1 MKAVVIHEHGGVDK
15 LDYAEVATPEPGA
28 GKVRVAIKASGVNH
42 FDHDIREGVSGVQ
55 QALPHVLG
63 VEGVGVVEALGP
75 GVDGGAEAVA
85 VGDRVAIFMPQ
96 GDPRSRLWLK
106 GLDGL
111 DFTHG
116 RIGVD
121 LWGTHAQY
129 CISRADALVKLPDG
143 LDFETA
149 AASMVCFGTA
159 WHMTV
164 VQGRVEAGQTVLVNA
179 AGSGVGTSAIQVAKL
194 HGARVIAS
202 AGSDAKLERAKE
214 LGADEVVNYS
224 TQSLR
229 DVCLALTGGDGVD
242 LVIESVGG
250 EVLRQSID
258 AVRPDGH
265 LVTCGAHAGEIV
277 PVNVI
282 ELFRK
287 RMHFH
292 GSHFCGRRELAHVFG
307 LVAQKR
313 LQPVI
318 HAAMPMS
325 QVREAAARTA
335 DRNFFGKMVL
345 IPD

>member
-15 LDYAEVATPEPGA
+15 LNYAEVATPDPGP
-28 GKVRVAIKASGVNH
+28 GQVRVAIKASGVNH

-55 QALPHVLG
+55 QKLPHVLG
-63 VEGVGVVEALGP
+63 VEGVGVVDALGE
-75 GVDGGAEAVA
+75 GAGGAA

-129 CISRADALVKLPDG
+129 TVCRADSLVPLPDG

-149 AASMVCFGTA
+149 AASIVCFGTA

-202 AGSDAKLERAKE
+202 AGSDAKLERAKA
-214 LGADEVVNYS
+214 LGADEVINYS
-224 TQSLR
+224 TQNLR
-229 DVCLALTGGDGVD
+229 DECLRMTDGDGVD

-250 EVLRQSID
+250 EVLKQSVD
-258 AVRPDGH
+258 AVRADGH

-277 PVNVI
+277 PLNII

-292 GSHFCGRRELAHVFG
+292 GSHFCGRRELGHVLG
-307 LVAQKR
+307 LVAEKR

-318 HAAMPMS
+318 HAALPMS

-345 IPD
+345 LPD

>member
-15 LDYAEVATPEPGA
+15 LDYAEVDTPEPGP
-28 GKVRVAIKASGVNH
+28 GQVRVAIKASGVNH
-42 FDHDIREGVSGVQ
+42 FDHDIREGVSGVAQ
-55 QALPHVLG
+55 RLPHVLG
-63 VEGVGVVEALGP
+63 VEGVGMVDALGP
-75 GVDGGAEAVA
+75 GAGGVA
-85 VGDRVAIFMPQ
+85 VGDRVAVFMPQ
-96 GDPRSRLWLK
+96 GDPGSRLWLK

-129 CISRADALVKLPDG
+129 CISRADALVKLPDA
-143 LDFETA
+143 LPFETA

-202 AGSDAKLERAKE
+202 AGSDAKLERAKA
-214 LGADEVVNYS
+214 LGADEVVNYTS
-224 TQSLR
+224 QSLR
-229 DVCLALTGGDGVD
+229 DECLRMTGGDGVD

-250 EVLRQSID
+250 DVLLQSID
-258 AVRPDGH
+258 AVRADGH

-277 PVNVI
+277 PINVI

-318 HAAMPMS
+318 HAALPMS

-345 IPD
+345 LPD

>member
-1 MKAVVIHEHGGVDK
+1 MKAVVIREHGGVDK
-15 LDYAEVATPEPGA
+15 LNYTEIETPEPAPGQ
-28 GKVRVAIKASGVNH
+28 VRVEIRAAGVNH
-42 FDHDIREGVSGVQ
+42 FDHDIREGISGVQ
-55 QALPHVLG
+55 QTLPHVLG
-63 VEGVGVVEALGP
+63 VEGVGVVEKLGAGVTGVQP
-75 GVDGGAEAVA
+75 GQ
-85 VGDRVAIFMPQ
+85 RVAIFMPQ
-96 GDPRSRLWLK
+96 GDPNSHLWLK

-121 LWGTHAQY
+121 LWGTYAQY
-129 CISRADALVKLPDG
+129 CVCRADAVVPLPDE

-149 AASMVCFGTA
+149 AASIVCFGTA

-164 VQGRVEAGQTVLVNA
+164 VQGGVQAGQTVLVNA

-202 AGSDAKLERAKE
+202 AGSDAKLARAKE
-214 LGADEVVNYS
+214 LGADEVVNYTS
-224 TQSLR
+224 QNLR
-229 DVCLALTGGDGVD
+229 DECLRLTGGEGVD

-250 EVLRQSID
+250 EVLRHSIE
-258 AVRPDGH
+258 AVRADGR

-277 PVNVI
+277 PINII

-287 RMHFH
+287 RMHLH
-292 GSHFCGRRELAHVFG
+292 GSHFCGRRELKHVLG

-318 HAAMPMS
+318 HSVLPMS
-325 QVREAAARTA
+325 QVREAASRTA